1 MGLYINPMKGTK
13 EDWLMKKGRQV
24 CILLPEVALP
34 DFKSFTEKGELPV
47 ILVNN
52 GTFTAAGVAFNEQE
66 YEIMTESER
75 DTRPKILFAVSKKKL
90 KKVSNLKDYL
100 KE

>member
-34 DFKSFTEKGELPV
+34 NFKSFTEKGELPV

-52 GTFTAAGVAFNEQE
+52 GIFTAAGVAFNEQE
-66 YEIMTESER
+66 YEIMTESEI

>member
-1 MGLYINPMKGTK
+1 MGVYVNPKKGTK
-13 EDWLMKKGRQV
+13 EDWLMKNGRRV
-24 CILLPEVALP
+24 CVIWSEVTLPE
-34 DFKSFTEKGELPV
+34 FKSFTEKGELPV

-66 YEIMTESER
+66 YEMMTESER
-75 DTRPKILFAVSKKKL
+75 DTRPKILFAAPKKKL

>member
-1 MGLYINPMKGTK
+1 MGVYINPMKGTK

-24 CILLPEVALP
+24 CMIWPEVTLL
-34 DFKSFTEKGELPV
+34 DFKLFTEKNELPV

-66 YEIMTESER
+66 YEMMTERER
-75 DTRPKILFAVSKKKL
+75 NKRPKILFAVSKKKL
-90 KKVSNLKDYL
+90 KKISNLKDYL